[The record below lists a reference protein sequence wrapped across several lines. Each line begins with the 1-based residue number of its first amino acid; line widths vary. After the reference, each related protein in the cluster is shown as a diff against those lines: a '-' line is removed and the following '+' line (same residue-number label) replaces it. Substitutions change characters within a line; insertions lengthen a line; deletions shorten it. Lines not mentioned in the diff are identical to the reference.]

1 MNQFGNVLL
10 IAMPGF
16 FVLIMFEM
24 FWGRWKHNE
33 QQPLIDAVAS
43 VACGFTNIL
52 KATLGLTIVI
62 FSYAWMESHLHI
74 IQLSASSAFTYI
86 ITFVAL
92 DFIGYWMHRLSHR
105 VNFFWGHHVVHH
117 SSEEFN
123 LPCALRQGITMITN
137 LTTLAIFPLALMG
150 IPPQVLAI
158 VGPVHLFS
166 QFWYHTRYIGRLGVL
181 EYIFVTPSAHRVHH
195 AMNDMYMDKNYS
207 AIFIVWDRMFGT
219 YQSELSTEPCVY
231 GMRRPAQSWN
241 PLVINFKHWYT
252 LAKDAFYT
260 QKWSDK
266 VKLWFMPTGWRPADV
281 SEQYPLFTIQTMNDL
296 QKYNPGYSKWFVR
309 YSFMHIHIVF
319 LLVCFLFFRFGEITK
334 ADALLNGIML
344 LLAVF
349 GFTSM
354 LDKKLYGFM
363 GMLITSIS
371 IVVFVLVKGD
381 WFGLNSFVPFGSVA
395 IATYFTLAA
404 LIVGWFYKTELAL
417 VEQ

>member
-1 MNQFGNVLL
+1 MNQFGNALL

-16 FVLIMFEM
+16 FVLIMFEI

-33 QQPLIDAVAS
+33 QQPLIDSIAS
-43 VACGFTNIL
+43 VASGFTNIL

-62 FSYAWMESHLHI
+62 VSYTWMETHLHLM
-74 IQLSASSAFTYI
+74 QLSANSAWTYVI
-86 ITFVAL
+86 AFVAL
-92 DFIGYWMHRLSHR
+92 DFAGYWGHRLSHR

-123 LPCALRQGITMITN
+123 LPCALRQNISMITN
-137 LTTLAIFPLALMG
+137 LTTVIILPLALIG
-150 IPPQVLAI
+150 VPAAVLAV
-158 VGPVHLFS
+158 VGPFHFFS
-166 QFWYHTRYIGRLGVL
+166 QFWYHTRYIGKLGVL
-181 EYIFVTPSAHRVHH
+181 EYILMTPSAHRVHH

-207 AIFIVWDRMFGT
+207 PIFIVWDRMFGT
-219 YQSELSTEPCVY
+219 YQEELDSEPCVY

-241 PLVINFKHWYT
+241 PILINFKHWYT

-349 GFTSM
+349 GFTAM
-354 LDKKLYGFM
+354 LDKKHYGFM
-363 GMLITSIS
+363 GMLFTSIG

-395 IATYFTLAA
+395 VVTYFTLAA
-404 LIVGWFYKTELAL
+404 LIVGWFYKTELAIAEL
-417 VEQ
+417 

>member
-1 MNQFGNVLL
+1 M
-10 IAMPGF
+10 
-16 FVLIMFEM
+16 
-24 FWGRWKHNE
+24 
-33 QQPLIDAVAS
+33 
-43 VACGFTNIL
+43 
-52 KATLGLTIVI
+52 
-62 FSYAWMESHLHI
+62 
-74 IQLSASSAFTYI
+74 
-86 ITFVAL
+86 
-92 DFIGYWMHRLSHR
+92 
-105 VNFFWGHHVVHH
+105 HH

-123 LPCALRQGITMITN
+123 LPCALRQNISMITN
-137 LTTLAIFPLALMG
+137 LTTVIILPLALIG
-150 IPPQVLAI
+150 VPAAVLAV
-158 VGPVHLFS
+158 VGPFHFFS
-166 QFWYHTRYIGRLGVL
+166 QFWYHTRYIGKLGVL
-181 EYIFVTPSAHRVHH
+181 EYILMTPSAHRVHH

-207 AIFIVWDRMFGT
+207 PIFIVWDRMFGT
-219 YQSELSTEPCVY
+219 YQEELDSEPCVY

-241 PLVINFKHWYT
+241 PILINFKHWYT

-349 GFTSM
+349 GFTAM
-354 LDKKLYGFM
+354 LDKKHYGFM
-363 GMLITSIS
+363 GMLFTSIG

-395 IATYFTLAA
+395 VVTYFTLAA
-404 LIVGWFYKTELAL
+404 LIVGWFYKTELAIAEL
-417 VEQ
+417 